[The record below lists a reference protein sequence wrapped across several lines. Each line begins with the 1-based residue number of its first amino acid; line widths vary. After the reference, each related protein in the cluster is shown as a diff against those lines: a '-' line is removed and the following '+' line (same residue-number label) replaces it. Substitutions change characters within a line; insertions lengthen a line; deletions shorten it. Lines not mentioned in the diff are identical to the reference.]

1 MYKNTA
7 EPTFK
12 SAGLL
17 ACLAFMLVTSVAEAR
32 SDMNRSINLAA
43 RQWQLVEQM
52 TNGAMLAALGI
63 DAELNIR
70 QVLQA
75 HELFDN
81 TLTGLRHG
89 DSELG
94 LIAAEHPEVVD
105 QIQRVEEIWPRYG
118 QSVLVVIEAIERS
131 SGARDDQ
138 VRDLADRHR
147 LMIAAVEQAIASFE
161 RYTHGGDTHSIL
173 TTTLNGSAYLRSQTQ
188 LIVGELLAIAY
199 HDREEQNRRLLGEA
213 TREFTRTLAG
223 LIHGDPERRLLP
235 AANDEIRAELAKVER
250 LWTEIEPILNRVAG
264 GGSVDQRSITT
275 VSRYT
280 TRMIP
285 PLNMTSLM
293 YENL

>member
-1 MYKNTA
+1 MRKDTA
-7 EPTFK
+7 KPTIRT
-12 SAGLL
+12 AGLL
-17 ACLAFMLVTSVAEAR
+17 ACLALMLVASAAEAR
-32 SDMNRSINLAA
+32 SNMNRSINLAA

-52 TNGAMLAALGI
+52 TNGTMLAALGI
-63 DAELNIR
+63 DSELNIR
-70 QVLQA
+70 NVLQA
-75 HELFDN
+75 HALFGD

-89 DSELG
+89 NSELG

-105 QIQRVEEIWPRYG
+105 QIQQVEDIWPRYG
-118 QSVLVVIEAIERS
+118 QAVLTVIEEIERS
-131 SGARDDQ
+131 AGVREDQ
-138 VRDLADRHR
+138 VRNLADRHR
-147 LMIAAVEQAIASFE
+147 RMIAAVEQKIATFE
-161 RYTHGGDTHSIL
+161 RYSHGGGTHSIL

-199 HDREEQNRRLLGEA
+199 HDREEENRRLLAEA
-213 TREFTRTLAG
+213 TRDFDRTLIG
-223 LIHGDPERRLLP
+223 LIHGDAEMRLLP

-250 LWTEIEPILNRVAG
+250 LWTEIKPILNSVAN